1 MSFGFIILIRVLFV
15 ACMVFII
22 GYVFGNF
29 SKSLVLRRITRVAAI
44 LAIVLFILS
53 NVLTMRFAWGIHPG
67 GSHCAGLPDRGW
79 CNHHYNDSTAIHNEH
94 FRELDNP

>member
-29 SKSLVLRRITRVAAI
+29 SKSLALRRITRVAAI

-53 NVLTMRFAWGIHPG
+53 NVLTMRFAWGIHRDG
-67 GSHCAGLPDRGW
+67 FPDRGW
-79 CNHHYNDSTAIHNEH
+79 CNQHYNDSTATHSEH

>member
-15 ACMVFII
+15 ACMVLII
-22 GYVFGNF
+22 GYVFGPF

-53 NVLTMRFAWGIHPG
+53 NVLTMRFAWGGHRPG
-67 GSHCAGLPDRGW
+67 LHDRGW
-79 CNHHYNDSTAIHNEH
+79 CNHHYNDSTATHSGH
-94 FRELDNP
+94 FRELHNP

>member
-1 MSFGFIILIRVLFV
+1 MSFGFIILIRILFV

-29 SKSLVLRRITRVAAI
+29 SKRQVLRRITRVAAI

-53 NVLTMRFAWGIHPG
+53 NVLTMRAAWHGPG
-67 GSHCAGLPDRGW
+67 HWDR
-79 CNHHYNDSTAIHNEH
+79 HHHGCFQPNDSTAIDEYNEH
-94 FRELDNP
+94 R